1 MDNVR
6 IQKAERLVQKELS
19 VIFQQNESIF
29 APGSLINVTVVRM
42 SADLSLAKVYLSIY
56 HPQKKAEEIFHV
68 INDNKKQIR
77 HALAQRIKNKVKSI
91 PELAFFIDDSYE
103 YSKRIEELLKK

>member
-6 IQKAERLVQKELS
+6 IQKAERLIQKELS
-19 VIFQQNESIF
+19 VIFQQNESSF
-29 APGSLINVTVVRM
+29 SPGTLINVTVVRL
-42 SADLSLAKVYLSIY
+42 SADLSFAKVYLSIY
-56 HPQKKAEEIFHV
+56 NPKVKAEEIFQIV
-68 INDNKKQIR
+68 NDNKKQIR
-77 HALAQRIKNKVKSI
+77 HALAQRIRNKVKSI